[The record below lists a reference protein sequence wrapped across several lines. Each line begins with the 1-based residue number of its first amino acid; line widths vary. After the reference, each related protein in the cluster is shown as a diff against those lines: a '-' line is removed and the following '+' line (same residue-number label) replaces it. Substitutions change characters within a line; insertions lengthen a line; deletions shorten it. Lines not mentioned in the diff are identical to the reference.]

1 MSEPIIK
8 TGEMEQVWQTINV
21 LSEALGK
28 QSAALVKLS
37 EVVTAQNT
45 RITELERTTGE

>member
-8 TGEMEQVWQTINV
+8 EGEMEQVWQTINI

-28 QSAALVKLS
+28 QSQAVVKLS
-37 EVVTAQNT
+37 EVITAQNA
-45 RITELERTTGE
+45 RIAELERETGE